1 MSETQTAAGEL
12 EFRSSQL
19 VDVNFPKRTIELIV
33 MPYESEG
40 TASYRGRMI
49 TEICS
54 RGAYAGVEQR
64 TRQIK
69 VNRGH
74 LTDMAVGR
82 TIALHPSRQ
91 EGLVAELRISRTELG
106 EETLI
111 LADDGVLDASA
122 SFGLLRDKQTG
133 RVVPNAEVWET
144 RDRRRL
150 NHLFLDHIAMV
161 PDPAYPDARVLA
173 VRSSQPPPQPEPA
186 VVARPYLDRLQYEQ
200 AMAKLAE
207 IDARYGVRSSV

>member
-1 MSETQTAAGEL
+1 MSDTQTGEL

-40 TASYRGRMI
+40 TAFYHGRTI

-74 LTDMAVGR
+74 LTDMAVGK
-82 TIALHPSRQ
+82 TVALHPSRH
-91 EGLVAELRISRTELG
+91 EGLVAEIRISRTDLG

-133 RVVPNAEVWET
+133 RVVPNAEQWET

-173 VRSSQPPPQPEPA
+173 VRHQQLPQAESVA
-186 VVARPYLDRLQYEQ
+186 VARPYLDRLQYEQ
-200 AMAKLAE
+200 AVAKLAE
-207 IDARYGVRSSV
+207 IDARYGLAR